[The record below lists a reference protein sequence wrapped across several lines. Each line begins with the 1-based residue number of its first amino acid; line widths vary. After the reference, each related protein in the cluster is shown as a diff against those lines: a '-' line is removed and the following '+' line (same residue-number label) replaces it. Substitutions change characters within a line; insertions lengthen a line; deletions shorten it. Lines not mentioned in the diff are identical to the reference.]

1 MSSHEQEVEPAQ
13 LTHLGLDLTEGVVS
27 LFGNRGD
34 DLIRFRFFLPPGLQ
48 ALLGTHPLTERSVER
63 LLRDDSE
70 PTEAPRPTSPP
81 AAATSKV
88 PTVVLPGRLQ
98 TTPKE
103 GRADRQQ
110 KPTALAQLLAHLDG
124 QDGATLLSTS
134 FHGKAREIALTL
146 QQGDHLTAQGYLHL
160 RAADA
165 PDDRLSTFSVIHLIQ
180 YPGKPVRS

>member
-1 MSSHEQEVEPAQ
+1 MSSQEQEIEPAQ
-13 LTHLGLDLTEGVVS
+13 LSHLGLDLSEGIVS
-27 LFGNRGD
+27 LFGARGD
-34 DLIRFRFFLPPGLQ
+34 DLVRFRFFLPPGLQ
-48 ALLGTHPLTERSVER
+48 TLLGTLPLTERAVER
-63 LLRDDSE
+63 LLRDDIE
-70 PTEAPRPTSPP
+70 PSEAPRPRTPP
-81 AAATSKV
+81 ATSASKV

-110 KPTALAQLLAHLDG
+110 KPTAWAQLLAHLDG

-160 RAADA
+160 RPADA

-180 YPGKPVRS
+180 YPGKPVRD